1 MGLIK
6 HTFNPDS
13 PIYNIRL
20 LRIYIDFIERN
31 YPNVNIDKIL
41 EYSGISRLQLNDYGY
56 WYNQNQANRFQKIVI
71 AETGNNKIAKEA
83 ARQLMQ
89 SQNLFA
95 QYLMGFKTPGAV
107 ALGIGKIYPKG
118 SIGAKA
124 SAKKIGK
131 NIYEITVKTEPG
143 VNEQYFQCQNRIGI
157 LEGIFH
163 FFTQE
168 YPEIH
173 HPECI
178 HHGEK
183 TCRYIIKIKKP
194 SKLFKWI
201 RLRIHL
207 SIFSTISALIVYY
220 VFPFQYFLLFSL
232 LLIFILFIVF
242 HYADLLEKEKLR
254 DKIENLSI
262 IAEEHWHE
270 LNISYRTT
278 KLMKEVGSITSFI
291 QNKKEIASSVLQ
303 LMVERLDYWRSV
315 ILLNDVHIGKL
326 LYADS
331 RGFLEKEIF
340 IIVKSLICYVK
351 YLNGVLQKVL
361 EKQEPILIE
370 DINRSHDLF
379 TPDDLDVFQKLK
391 MQSMICVPIV
401 HEGESLG
408 VIIVDSV
415 KSQREF
421 REGDINLLMAVASQ
435 TALSIANARS
445 YKKLQESEK
454 KHRTLVETIRDIV
467 YTIDLEGRFTY
478 ISPMVT
484 MITGY
489 EDKELLGRKFTE
501 IVTPSHK
508 NIVWQKFSEGLQS
521 RKISTYEIEI
531 LTKNKKSVPI
541 EFNAA
546 PLTNNKGEHIGR
558 IGVARDITRRYDEK
572 AKRQEMEMRA
582 LTQDKLA
589 SLGEIATGVA
599 HEINQPLSYIK
610 IILEST
616 LSDIAMEKLD
626 KEELSL
632 DFNESLRQV
641 GKITNIISHLRT
653 FGRSDVT
660 SFNPVELSRILDD
673 TLILMKERLRIR
685 NITIDIQLAE
695 NLPMLYGNHAK
706 LEQVFV
712 NLIQNSMDAMEEKGK
727 GEIILSAQIE
737 DKEVKIT
744 YSDSGK
750 GIDPIIQ
757 QKIFEPFFTTKEAG
771 KGTGIGLSIVYG
783 IIKEHKGAITCESEE
798 GKGAIFKI
806 TLPVYSENIESIS
819 APLDT

>member
-1 MGLIK
+1 MDQKK
-6 HTFNPDS
+6 HSFNSDS

-20 LRIYIDFIERN
+20 LRIYIDYIERN

-41 EYSGISRLQLNDYGY
+41 EYSGISKLQLNDYGY
-56 WYNQNQANRFQKIVI
+56 WYNQNQANRFQEIVI
-71 AETGNNKIAKEA
+71 AETGNKKIAKDA
-83 ARQLMQ
+83 ARHLMQ

-95 QYLMGFKTPGAV
+95 QYLMGFKTPEAV
-107 ALGIGKIYPKG
+107 ALGIGKIYSKG

-124 SAKKIGK
+124 SARKIGK
-131 NIYEITVKTEPG
+131 NIYEILVKIEPG
-143 VNEQYFQCQNRIGI
+143 VNEQHFQCQNRIGI

-163 FFTQE
+163 FFTHE
-168 YPEIH
+168 YPEILH
-173 HPECI
+173 TECI
-178 HHGEK
+178 HQGGKE
-183 TCRYIIKIKKP
+183 CRYIIKIKKP

-201 RLRIHL
+201 RFRIHL
-207 SIFSTISALIVYY
+207 SIFSLISSLIIYCI
-220 VFPFQYFLLFSL
+220 FPFQYFLLFSL
-232 LLIFILFIVF
+232 LLIFVLFIVF
-242 HYADLLEKEKLR
+242 HYSDILEKEKLKDR
-254 DKIENLSI
+254 IENLSE

-278 KLMKEVGSITSFI
+278 KLMQEVGSVTSFV
-291 QNKKEIASSVLQ
+291 QNKIEIASSVLQ
-303 LMVERLDYWRSV
+303 VMVERLDYWRCI
-315 ILLNDVHIGKL
+315 ILLNDAHKKKL

-331 RGFLEKEIF
+331 RGFSEKEIS
-340 IIVKSLICYVK
+340 IINSTWVL
-351 YLNGVLQKVL
+351 LDHHNNGVLQKVF
-361 EKQEPILIE
+361 EKQEPVLVE
-370 DINRSHDLF
+370 DINRSDEIF
-379 TPDDLDVFQKLK
+379 TQDDIQVAQRLK

-408 VIIVDSV
+408 VIVVDSL

-445 YKKLQESEK
+445 FQKLQESEK

-478 ISPMVT
+478 ISPMVAI
-484 MITGY
+484 ITGY

-501 IVTPSHK
+501 IVNPPYK
-508 NIVWQKFSEGLQS
+508 NMVWQKFSESLKSGEL
-521 RKISTYEIEI
+521 STYEIEI
-531 LTKNKKSVPI
+531 LSKDGKAVPI

-546 PLTNNKGEHIGR
+546 PLTDNKGNLIGR
-558 IGVARDITRRYDEK
+558 IGVARDITRRYEEK

-616 LSDIAMEKLD
+616 LSDIEMEKLD
-626 KEELSL
+626 KEELSG

-660 SFNPVELSRILDD
+660 SFSPVKLSRILDD

-685 NITIDIQLAE
+685 NITIDIHLE
-695 NLPMLYGNHAK
+695 EHLPMLYANHAK

-712 NLIQNSMDAMEEKGK
+712 NLIQNSMDAIEEQGK
-727 GEIILSAQIE
+727 GEIILTARVE
-737 DKEVKIT
+737 NNEVLILYT
-744 YSDSGK
+744 DTGA
-750 GIDPIIQ
+750 GIDPMVQ
-757 QKIFEPFFTTKEAG
+757 QKIFDPFFTTKEPG

-783 IIKEHKGAITCESEE
+783 ILQEHEGTITCESEM
-798 GKGAIFKI
+798 GKGATFRIK
-806 TLPVYSENIESIS
+806 LPIYSEST
-819 APLDT
+819 D